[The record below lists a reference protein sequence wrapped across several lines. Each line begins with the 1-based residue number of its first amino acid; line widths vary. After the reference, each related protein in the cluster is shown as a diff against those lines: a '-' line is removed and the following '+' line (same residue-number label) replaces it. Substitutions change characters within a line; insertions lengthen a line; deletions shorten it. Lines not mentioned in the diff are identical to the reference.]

1 MITESQ
7 WVDLEFVNKDI
18 VMKAKEMY
26 IKYDD
31 KELSFTDWISYVQI
45 DENCYDGIISF
56 DREFDKVGLN
66 RKH

>member
-7 WVDLEFVNKDI
+7 WVDLEFINKDI

-45 DENCYDGIISF
+45 DKNCYDGIISF